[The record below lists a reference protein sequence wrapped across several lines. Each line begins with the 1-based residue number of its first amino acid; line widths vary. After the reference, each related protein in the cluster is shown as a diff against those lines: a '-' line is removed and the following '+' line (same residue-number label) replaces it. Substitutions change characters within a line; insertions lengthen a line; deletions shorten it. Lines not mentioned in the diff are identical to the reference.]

1 MAEKSKGF
9 GAAPPTP
16 GKAPAAEAAEAAE
29 GELDESLTDPE
40 VASDLGVDPSAF
52 LSTITH

>member
-16 GKAPAAEAAEAAE
+16 GKALAAEAAE

-52 LSTITH
+52 LSKITH